1 MPDFLILLGLG
12 GVVFLIVK
20 WLTFRKPFPYSLS
33 IAEQHNLGNILTKL
47 SDAFEAVEQNRHAQS
62 KAARGKVVGRP
73 VTERVAFMADLEA
86 SAQSLARFNPE
97 VVTYVALG
105 HIRTSMSLG
114 RPKRAQAQSEMLDA
128 LQSGGLAAPSHVF
141 L

>member
-20 WLTFRKPFPYSLS
+20 WLIYRKPFPYPLS
-33 IAEQHNLGNILTKL
+33 VAEQHNLGCILTKL
-47 SDAFEAVEQNRHAQS
+47 SDAFEAVEQTRHTQL
-62 KAARGKVVGRP
+62 KGVCGNVEGRP
-73 VTERVAFMADLEA
+73 NTALAAFMAELEA
-86 SAQSLARFNPE
+86 NAQSLATFSPE

-105 HIRTSMSLG
+105 HIRTSMSSG
-114 RPKRAQAQSEMLDA
+114 RPTRAQAQSEMLNA
-128 LQSGGLAAPSHVF
+128 LQYGGLAAPSHMF

>member
-12 GVVFLIVK
+12 GLVFLIVK
-20 WLTFRKPFPYSLS
+20 WLIFKKPFPYPLS
-33 IAEQHNLGNILTKL
+33 AAEQHNLGRILTKL
-47 SDAFEAVEQNRHAQS
+47 SDAFEAVEQTRHTQT
-62 KAARGKVVGRP
+62 KEVRGNVEGRP
-73 VTERVAFMADLEA
+73 VTERAAFMADLEA

-97 VVTYVALG
+97 VVTFVALG

-128 LQSGGLAAPSHVF
+128 LQSGGLAAPSHMF

>member
-1 MPDFLILLGLG
+1 MPDFLILLRLG

-20 WLTFRKPFPYSLS
+20 WLIFRKPFPYPLS
-33 IAEQHNLGNILTKL
+33 VAEQHNLGRILTKL
-47 SDAFEAVEQNRHAQS
+47 SDAFEAVEQTRHTQP
-62 KAARGKVVGRP
+62 KEVRGNVEGRP
-73 VTERVAFMADLEA
+73 ITALAAFMAELEA
-86 SAQSLARFNPE
+86 NAQSLAMFSPE

-114 RPKRAQAQSEMLDA
+114 RPTRAQAQSEMLNA
-128 LQSGGLAAPSHVF
+128 LQYGGFAAPSHMF